1 MGCVIGRLASST
13 RGKVSVL
20 MRRATLFL
28 VLLALARPSGA
39 ATPRQAATPDDGKRE
54 FVVSGCL
61 LASGYAGFQ
70 LDEARLVAIDG
81 KRLPEQAGADAPVAP
96 KKWILDGGGNLRP
109 RIGEKVE
116 VTGRS
121 DWQPSSAGPLPDE
134 PPDRSPHLD
143 VKSVK
148 TVAPSCT

>member
-1 MGCVIGRLASST
+1 
-13 RGKVSVL
+13 
-20 MRRATLFL
+20 MRPATFFL
-28 VLLALARPSGA
+28 VLLALAPSSGVVA
-39 ATPRQAATPDDGKRE
+39 SRQAATPDDGKRE
-54 FVVSGCL
+54 FIVSGCL
-61 LASGYAGFQ
+61 LASGYAGYQ

-81 KRLPEQAGADAPVAP
+81 KRRPEPAGADAPVAP

-109 RIGEKVE
+109 RIGENVE

-121 DWQPSSAGPLPDE
+121 DWQPSPAGPLPDE

>member
-1 MGCVIGRLASST
+1 
-13 RGKVSVL
+13 

-39 ATPRQAATPDDGKRE
+39 ATSRQAATPDDGKRE
-54 FVVSGCL
+54 FILSGCL
-61 LASGYAGFQ
+61 LASGYAGYQ

-81 KRLPEQAGADAPVAP
+81 KRLPEPAPADAPVAP

-109 RIGEKVE
+109 RTGAKVE

-121 DWQPSSAGPLPDE
+121 DWHASPAGPLPDE

-143 VKSVK
+143 VKTVK